1 MAPLGLEQ
9 ELSPQPGE
17 SFSGTTHE
25 FSHFPPAY
33 TCPENPLFILGFVV
47 VLCFCVCVGEGGSRI
62 NFMASQ
68 VLNFESNRVKM
79 LENLIPLVDKI
90 QNYLHI

>member
-1 MAPLGLEQ
+1 MAPLGLGQ

-47 VLCFCVCVGEGGSRI
+47 AFCLCVCVGSHI

-68 VLNFESNRVKM
+68 VLNFESDGVNM
-79 LENLIPLVDKI
+79 LENLIPLFDKI
-90 QNYLHI
+90 QNYLYI